1 METQAIIV
9 EAKNTY
15 TKKLIQVLCDPF
27 KNYYNNLKTINP
39 NLHEELRKIPEW
51 NSTILGNFVND
62 VKKNCSWLDQLISA
76 IFISHTK
83 ILSSVKLN
91 DKKQTIKLKI
101 PETDH
106 FIHKIFENCSECVYY
121 NIELLPIDKDKM
133 MSMLTECMD
142 HTISEMLP
150 FENLL
155 DMYIREEDEEDEED
169 EGNQEIKND
178 IKDDDDYEDM
188 SGSGSNEDS
197 DNLFDDDNRTSGND
211 NIENLMNDD
220 NIKDPDESEDVS
232 SPDIEEDE
240 PSKKIDLSEPN
251 KKPSSNEEESFF

>member
-15 TKKLIQVLCDPF
+15 TKKLIQILCDPF

-101 PETDH
+101 PETEH
-106 FIHKIFENCSECVYY
+106 FIHNIFINCSECVYY

-133 MSMLTECMD
+133 IAMLTECMD
-142 HTISEMLP
+142 HTISELLP

-155 DMYIREEDEEDEED
+155 DMYIRDDDEEETQEPEEAEDSETDETETETEDE
-169 EGNQEIKND
+169 IL
-178 IKDDDDYEDM
+178 
-188 SGSGSNEDS
+188 GSGTNNDNED
-197 DNLFDDDNRTSGND
+197 DNLFGDDNRTSGND
-211 NIENLMNDD
+211 NMEHLMNED
-220 NIKDPDESEDVS
+220 NIKDP
-232 SPDIEEDE
+232 EETETENE
-240 PSKKIDLSEPN
+240 PEEAKKIDLSDPN
-251 KKPSSNEEESFF
+251 KKASSNEEETFF